1 MLCRIFVIAVLSTVM
16 SLGMA
21 EASTITAD
29 LFSPLAPAGS
39 TPTVIDLTGITDPLQ
54 APLTGTGY
62 SISFAGVGSNQGL
75 VQGNLGGAHAVP
87 VAGVTGGSAE
97 YMSGGFGSP
106 QTTNVGVSANYLST
120 GPGTITISF
129 VSPVTSFALLW
140 GSIDTGNSLRF
151 NDASNFVVTG
161 SAVQAAAAGFVS
173 NGFQGPGG
181 SAYVVV
187 NTDTP
192 FTSVTATSS
201 VISFEFAPLAAS
213 STPFDPPGAPEP
225 EALTLM
231 AGGILLLAA
240 HRLRSRKRMS

>member
-1 MLCRIFVIAVLSTVM
+1 MLSRILGTAVLSTVV
-16 SLGMA
+16 SLGTA
-21 EASTITAD
+21 GANTITAD

-39 TPTVIDLTGITDPLQ
+39 APIVIDLTGISDPLQ
-54 APLTGTGY
+54 TPLNGTGY
-62 SISFAGVGSNQGL
+62 SISFAGVGANQGL
-75 VQGNLGGAHAVP
+75 VQGGLGGAHAVP
-87 VAGVTGGSAE
+87 VAGVAGGSAE
-97 YMSGGFGSP
+97 YMSGNFGSP
-106 QTTNVGVSANYLST
+106 QTTDVDVSANYLST
-120 GPGTITISF
+120 GAGTITINF

-161 SAVQAAAAGFVS
+161 SEVQSAAAGFVS

-192 FTSVTATSS
+192 FTTVTATSS

-213 STPFDPPGAPEP
+213 NTPFDPPDAPEP
-225 EALTLM
+225 GALTLM

-240 HRLRSRKRMS
+240 HWSRSRKRMS